1 MPLDFSHLTEQISI
15 VAKQTEIGRAE
26 ATDRSRNALDIIRDA
41 SENYKSLSNK
51 IEINRRKYTWLV
63 PQINEPLTNAYDPPN
78 IPENHVVVATD
89 GSQIDV
95 DTHAITP
102 WYLLNIGTVNIRYGT
117 NPSAHLQST
126 PQIYGADNDLVIV
139 DPENHLQRETI
150 EGNLLGYKREV
161 EEVKALIKL
170 IRDIPSDLPI
180 LALLDGSL
188 VLWGLAGQQF
198 GEYVRKEIIEDGLL
212 TALEELYNE
221 SKVRP
226 LYVASY
232 ISLPNATEVVNT
244 LRIKICEFP
253 TPDCDQ
259 YCREKPVME
268 RPCDQVAQVL
278 DRHIFQ
284 ELLQPG
290 QRSTLFAS
298 RSSVVDKYYGIHRV
312 LFFYLNT
319 GNEIA
324 RIEIPQWVAEE
335 EGVNNLHGLLNNQ
348 VRLGN
353 GYPVSLA
360 EAHEQAIV
368 RVSEQDLF
376 WQLVNSKISNTQIQ
390 PTTSQKSTAKR
401 QRWT

>member
-1 MPLDFSHLTEQISI
+1 MPLDFSHLAEQISV

-26 ATDRSRNALDIIRDA
+26 ATDRSRKALDIIRNA
-41 SENYKSLSNK
+41 SQNYQPLSDK
-51 IEINRRKYTWLV
+51 IETNRRKYTWLV
-63 PQINEPLTNAYDPPN
+63 PQINEPLTNVYDPPKS
-78 IPENHVVVATD
+78 PANHAVIATD

-102 WYLLNIGTVNIRYGT
+102 WYLLNIGTVSIRYGT
-117 NPSAHLQST
+117 NPSADLQST
-126 PQIYGADNDLVIV
+126 PQIYGSDSDLVIV
-139 DPENHLQRETI
+139 NPDNHLQQEVV
-150 EGNLLGYKREV
+150 EGTLLGYKREV

-198 GEYVRKEIIEDGLL
+198 GEYIRKEIIEDGLL
-212 TALEELYNE
+212 SALEELYDE
-221 SKVRP
+221 SNTRR

-244 LRIKICEFP
+244 LRINICEFP
-253 TPDCDQ
+253 TPDCDR
-259 YCREKPVME
+259 YCKEKHVME

-290 QRSTLFAS
+290 QRSSLFSS
-298 RSSVVDKYYGIHRV
+298 RSSVVDKYYGIHSI

-319 GNEIA
+319 GSEIA
-324 RIEIPQWVAEE
+324 RIEIPQWVAEN
-335 EGVNNLHGLLNNQ
+335 EGINSLHGLLNNQ
-348 VRLGN
+348 IRLGN

-360 EAHEQAIV
+360 EAHEQAVV
-368 RVSEQDLF
+368 RVSDQDLF
-376 WQLVNSKISNTQIQ
+376 WKLVNSKISNTQIQ
-390 PTTSQKSTAKR
+390 PTTSQKSAAKR

>member
-1 MPLDFSHLTEQISI
+1 M
-15 VAKQTEIGRAE
+15 
-26 ATDRSRNALDIIRDA
+26 
-41 SENYKSLSNK
+41 
-51 IEINRRKYTWLV
+51 
-63 PQINEPLTNAYDPPN
+63 
-78 IPENHVVVATD
+78 
-89 GSQIDV
+89 
-95 DTHAITP
+95 
-102 WYLLNIGTVNIRYGT
+102 
-117 NPSAHLQST
+117 
-126 PQIYGADNDLVIV
+126 
-139 DPENHLQRETI
+139 
-150 EGNLLGYKREV
+150 
-161 EEVKALIKL
+161 
-170 IRDIPSDLPI
+170 
-180 LALLDGSL
+180 
-188 VLWGLAGQQF
+188 
-198 GEYVRKEIIEDGLL
+198 
-212 TALEELYNE
+212 
-221 SKVRP
+221 
-226 LYVASY
+226 
-232 ISLPNATEVVNT
+232 
-244 LRIKICEFP
+244 
-253 TPDCDQ
+253 
-259 YCREKPVME
+259 
-268 RPCDQVAQVL
+268 

-376 WQLVNSKISNTQIQ
+376 WKLVNSKISNTQIQ